1 MGWHIVPDEPL
12 ILSAD
17 RSLPLQRSRGRKT
30 KAKREERNYVHNK
43 WAKWSNQYHTKD
55 VGICTVPCRSD
66 RIFCICFVRAG
77 GGYSSLDYS
86 AVRAV
91 SGMFNGITVF
101 SMLMSMLPAMV
112 IVAGIWLIFAAAKR
126 NMLPGTASVGLT
138 MARVIAI
145 IQLVLACIGAVLLE
159 ILCIV
164 LLSAVNSVS
173 GYYGS
178 TGSANAVLVFIMI
191 LFAGVSAVQIIYY
204 LKLNKMIVNIKDTLL
219 TGQPDDNI
227 SLYVEI
233 LCYINGGIAVIG
245 ALMSLADVEV
255 LNFFANA
262 GMATADI
269 CFAIMIRQYRSKMQ
283 LLIHNPQQF
292 YQEMQMAEQ
301 RAQQAQQQRGAQ
313 QPYQGQQQWA
323 QQPYQAPQQAQN
335 PSGSGYGETS
345 ELPYRN
351 ETMVLGGQMVNNG
364 VLQSVR
370 LIRQKTGETIYI
382 NKSSF
387 WFGKDAGNVDY
398 CLTDNAAISRRHAL
412 ITIRNNECFIQDNHS
427 TNRTFLNG
435 HVLEAG
441 VDTALSDGDRVRMG
455 DEEFTVSIG

>member
-1 MGWHIVPDEPL
+1 MYTTNGQNGAISIIRKMSVSVL
-12 ILSAD
+12 FLVGAIGYSVYVLFGLVGSLAG
-17 RSLPLQRSRGRKT
+17 RSGVTDLMDQIMSM
-30 KAKREERNYVHNK
+30 
-43 WAKWSNQYHTKD
+43 S
-55 VGICTVPCRSD
+55 
-66 RIFCICFVRAG
+66 

-219 TGQPDDNI
+219 TGQPDDNV

>member
-1 MGWHIVPDEPL
+1 MYTTHGQNGAISIIRKMSVSVL
-12 ILSAD
+12 FLVGAIGYSVYVLFGLVGSLAG
-17 RSLPLQRSRGRKT
+17 RSGVTDLMDQIMSM
-30 KAKREERNYVHNK
+30 
-43 WAKWSNQYHTKD
+43 S
-55 VGICTVPCRSD
+55 
-66 RIFCICFVRAG
+66 

-455 DEEFTVSIG
+455 DEEFTVNIG

>member
-1 MGWHIVPDEPL
+1 MYTTNGQNGAISIIRKMSVSVL
-12 ILSAD
+12 FLVGAIGYSVYVLFGLVGSLAG
-17 RSLPLQRSRGRKT
+17 RSGVTDLMDQIMSM
-30 KAKREERNYVHNK
+30 
-43 WAKWSNQYHTKD
+43 S
-55 VGICTVPCRSD
+55 
-66 RIFCICFVRAG
+66 

-126 NMLPGTASVGLT
+126 NMLPGTASVGLA

-427 TNRTFLNG
+427 TNHTFLNG
-435 HVLEAG
+435 HILEAG
-441 VDTALSDGDRVRMG
+441 VDTPLTDGGRVRMG

>member
-1 MGWHIVPDEPL
+1 MYTTNGQNGAISIIRKMSVSVL
-12 ILSAD
+12 FLVGAIGYSVYVLFGLVGSLAG
-17 RSLPLQRSRGRKT
+17 RSGVTDLMDQIMSM
-30 KAKREERNYVHNK
+30 
-43 WAKWSNQYHTKD
+43 S
-55 VGICTVPCRSD
+55 
-66 RIFCICFVRAG
+66 

-126 NMLPGTASVGLT
+126 NMLPGTASVGLA

-191 LFAGVSAVQIIYY
+191 LFAGASAVQIIYY

-292 YQEMQMAEQ
+292 YKEMQMAEQ

-455 DEEFTVSIG
+455 YEEFTVSIG

>member
-1 MGWHIVPDEPL
+1 MYTTNGQNGAISIIRKMSVSVL
-12 ILSAD
+12 FLVGAIGYSVYVLFGLVGSLTG
-17 RSLPLQRSRGRKT
+17 RSGVTDLMDQIMSM
-30 KAKREERNYVHNK
+30 
-43 WAKWSNQYHTKD
+43 S
-55 VGICTVPCRSD
+55 
-66 RIFCICFVRAG
+66 

-164 LLSAVNSVS
+164 LLSAVSSVS

-427 TNRTFLNG
+427 TNHTFLNG
-435 HVLEAG
+435 HILEAG
-441 VDTALSDGDRVRMG
+441 VDTPLTDGGRVRMG

>member
-1 MGWHIVPDEPL
+1 MYTTNGQNGAISIIRKMSVSVL
-12 ILSAD
+12 FLVGAIGYSVYVLFGLVGSLTG
-17 RSLPLQRSRGRKT
+17 RSGVTDLMDQIMSM
-30 KAKREERNYVHNK
+30 
-43 WAKWSNQYHTKD
+43 S
-55 VGICTVPCRSD
+55 
-66 RIFCICFVRAG
+66 

-427 TNRTFLNG
+427 TNHTFLNG
-435 HVLEAG
+435 HILEAG
-441 VDTALSDGDRVRMG
+441 VDTPLTDGGRVRMG

>member
-1 MGWHIVPDEPL
+1 MYTTNGQNGAISIIRKMSVSVL
-12 ILSAD
+12 FLVGAIGYSVYVLFGLVGSLAG
-17 RSLPLQRSRGRKT
+17 RSGVTDLMDQIMSM
-30 KAKREERNYVHNK
+30 
-43 WAKWSNQYHTKD
+43 S
-55 VGICTVPCRSD
+55 
-66 RIFCICFVRAG
+66 

>member
-1 MGWHIVPDEPL
+1 MYTTNGQNGAISI
-12 ILSAD
+12 ILKMSVSVLFLVGAIGYSVYVLFGLVGSLAG
-17 RSLPLQRSRGRKT
+17 RSGVTDLMDQIMSM
-30 KAKREERNYVHNK
+30 
-43 WAKWSNQYHTKD
+43 S
-55 VGICTVPCRSD
+55 
-66 RIFCICFVRAG
+66 

-441 VDTALSDGDRVRMG
+441 VDTALLDGDRVRMG

>member
-1 MGWHIVPDEPL
+1 MYTTNGQNGAISIIRKMSVSVL
-12 ILSAD
+12 FLVGAIGYSVYVLFGLVG
-17 RSLPLQRSRGRKT
+17 SL
-30 KAKREERNYVHNK
+30 
-43 WAKWSNQYHTKD
+43 
-55 VGICTVPCRSD
+55 
-66 RIFCICFVRAG
+66 AG
-77 GGYSSLDYS
+77 GSEVTDLMDQIMAMSGGYSSLDYS

-91 SGMFNGITVF
+91 SGMFNGISVF
-101 SMLMSMLPAMV
+101 SMLVSMLPAMV

>member
-1 MGWHIVPDEPL
+1 MYTTNGQNGAISIIRKMSVSVL
-12 ILSAD
+12 FLVGAIGYSVYVLFGLVG
-17 RSLPLQRSRGRKT
+17 SL
-30 KAKREERNYVHNK
+30 
-43 WAKWSNQYHTKD
+43 
-55 VGICTVPCRSD
+55 
-66 RIFCICFVRAG
+66 AG
-77 GGYSSLDYS
+77 GSEVTDLMDQIMAMSGGYSSLDYS

-91 SGMFNGITVF
+91 SGMFNGISVF
-101 SMLMSMLPAMV
+101 SMLVSMLPAMV

-126 NMLPGTASVGLT
+126 NMLPGTASAGLT

-145 IQLVLACIGAVLLE
+145 IQLVFACIGAVLLE

-164 LLSAVNSVS
+164 ALSAVNSVS

-178 TGSANAVLVFIMI
+178 TGSVNALLVFIMI
-191 LFAGVSAVQIIYY
+191 IFAGVAAVQIIYY
-204 LKLNKMIVNIKDTLL
+204 LKLNKMIVKTKDTLL
-219 TGQPDDNI
+219 TGQPDDDI

-233 LCYINGGIAVIG
+233 LCYISGGVAAIG

-269 CFAIMIRQYRSKMQ
+269 CFAILIRQYRSKMG

-301 RAQQAQQQRGAQ
+301 RTQQQRGAQ

-323 QQPYQAPQQAQN
+323 QQPYQPQQPYQAPQQAQN

-351 ETMVLGGQMVNNG
+351 ETMVLGGQMINNG

-382 NKSSF
+382 NKASF

-441 VDTALSDGDRVRMG
+441 VDTPLSDGDRVRMG

>member
-1 MGWHIVPDEPL
+1 MYTTNGQNGAISIIRKMSVSVL
-12 ILSAD
+12 FLVGAIGYSVYVLFGLVGSLAG
-17 RSLPLQRSRGRKT
+17 RSGVTDLMDQIMSM
-30 KAKREERNYVHNK
+30 
-43 WAKWSNQYHTKD
+43 S
-55 VGICTVPCRSD
+55 
-66 RIFCICFVRAG
+66 

-219 TGQPDDNI
+219 TGQPDDNV

-427 TNRTFLNG
+427 TNHTFLNG
-435 HVLEAG
+435 HILEAG
-441 VDTALSDGDRVRMG
+441 VDTPLTDGGRVRMG

>member
-1 MGWHIVPDEPL
+1 MYTTNGQNGAIS
-12 ILSAD
+12 IIRKLSVSVLFLVGAIGYSVYVLFGLVG
-17 RSLPLQRSRGRKT
+17 SLAGGSGVTDLM
-30 KAKREERNYVHNK
+30 
-43 WAKWSNQYHTKD
+43 
-55 VGICTVPCRSD
+55 D
-66 RIFCICFVRAG
+66 RIMAMS

-91 SGMFNGITVF
+91 SGMFNGISVF

-164 LLSAVNSVS
+164 ALSAVNSIS

-178 TGSANAVLVFIMI
+178 TGSVNAVLVFIMI
-191 LFAGVSAVQIIYY
+191 IFAGVAAVQIIYY
-204 LKLNKMIVNIKDTLL
+204 LKLNKMIVKIKDTLL
-219 TGQPDDNI
+219 TGQPDEEI

-233 LCYINGGIAVIG
+233 LCYISGAISAIG

-262 GMATADI
+262 GLATADI
-269 CFAIMIRQYRSKMQ
+269 CFAILIRQYRSKME

-301 RAQQAQQQRGAQ
+301 RAQQQRSAQY
-313 QPYQGQQQWA
+313 PYQG

-351 ETMVLGGQMVNNG
+351 ETMVLGGQMINNG

-382 NKSSF
+382 NKASF

-441 VDTALSDGDRVRMG
+441 VDTPLSDGDRVRMG

>member
-1 MGWHIVPDEPL
+1 MTNGQNGAISIIRKMSVSVL
-12 ILSAD
+12 FLVGAIGYSVYVLFGLVGSLAG
-17 RSLPLQRSRGRKT
+17 RSGVTDLMDQIMSM
-30 KAKREERNYVHNK
+30 
-43 WAKWSNQYHTKD
+43 S
-55 VGICTVPCRSD
+55 
-66 RIFCICFVRAG
+66 

-219 TGQPDDNI
+219 TGQPDDNV

-427 TNRTFLNG
+427 TNHTFLNG
-435 HVLEAG
+435 HILEAG
-441 VDTALSDGDRVRMG
+441 VDTPLTDGGRVRMG

>member
-1 MGWHIVPDEPL
+1 MYTTNGQNGAISIIRKMSVSVL
-12 ILSAD
+12 FLVGAIGYSVYVLFGLVG
-17 RSLPLQRSRGRKT
+17 SL
-30 KAKREERNYVHNK
+30 
-43 WAKWSNQYHTKD
+43 
-55 VGICTVPCRSD
+55 
-66 RIFCICFVRAG
+66 AG
-77 GGYSSLDYS
+77 GSEVTDLMDQIMAMSGGYSSLDYS

-91 SGMFNGITVF
+91 SGMFNGISVF
-101 SMLMSMLPAMV
+101 SMLVSMLPAMV

-427 TNRTFLNG
+427 TNHTFLNG
-435 HVLEAG
+435 HILEAG
-441 VDTALSDGDRVRMG
+441 VDTPLTDGGRVRMG

>member
-1 MGWHIVPDEPL
+1 MYTTNGQNGAISIIRKMSVSVL
-12 ILSAD
+12 FLVGAIGYSVYVLFGLVGSLAG
-17 RSLPLQRSRGRKT
+17 RSGVTDLMDQIMSM
-30 KAKREERNYVHNK
+30 
-43 WAKWSNQYHTKD
+43 S
-55 VGICTVPCRSD
+55 
-66 RIFCICFVRAG
+66 

-427 TNRTFLNG
+427 TNHTFLNG
-435 HVLEAG
+435 HILEAG
-441 VDTALSDGDRVRMG
+441 VDTPLTDGGRVRMG

>member
-1 MGWHIVPDEPL
+1 MYTTNGQNGAISIIRKMSVSVL
-12 ILSAD
+12 FLVGAIGYSVYVLFGLVGSLAG
-17 RSLPLQRSRGRKT
+17 RSGVTDLMDQIMSM
-30 KAKREERNYVHNK
+30 
-43 WAKWSNQYHTKD
+43 S
-55 VGICTVPCRSD
+55 
-66 RIFCICFVRAG
+66 

-427 TNRTFLNG
+427 TNHTFLNG
-435 HVLEAG
+435 HILEAG
-441 VDTALSDGDRVRMG
+441 VDTPLTDGDRVRMG

>member
-1 MGWHIVPDEPL
+1 MYTTNGQNGAISIIRKMSVSVL
-12 ILSAD
+12 FLVGAIGYSVYVLFGLVGSLAG
-17 RSLPLQRSRGRKT
+17 RSGVTDLMDQIMSM
-30 KAKREERNYVHNK
+30 
-43 WAKWSNQYHTKD
+43 S
-55 VGICTVPCRSD
+55 
-66 RIFCICFVRAG
+66 

-427 TNRTFLNG
+427 TNHAFLNG

-441 VDTALSDGDRVRMG
+441 VDTPLSDGDRVRMG

>member
-1 MGWHIVPDEPL
+1 MYTTNGQNGAISIIRKMSVSVL
-12 ILSAD
+12 FLVGAIGYSVYVLFGLVGSLTG
-17 RSLPLQRSRGRKT
+17 RSGVTDLMDQIMSM
-30 KAKREERNYVHNK
+30 
-43 WAKWSNQYHTKD
+43 S
-55 VGICTVPCRSD
+55 
-66 RIFCICFVRAG
+66 

>member
-1 MGWHIVPDEPL
+1 MYTTNGQNGAISIIRKMSVSVL
-12 ILSAD
+12 FLVGAIGYSVYVLFGLVGSLAG
-17 RSLPLQRSRGRKT
+17 RSGVTDLMDQIMSM
-30 KAKREERNYVHNK
+30 
-43 WAKWSNQYHTKD
+43 S
-55 VGICTVPCRSD
+55 
-66 RIFCICFVRAG
+66 

-191 LFAGVSAVQIIYY
+191 LFAGASAVQIIYY

-345 ELPYRN
+345 ELPYRT

>member
-1 MGWHIVPDEPL
+1 MYTTNGQNGAISIIRKMSVSVL
-12 ILSAD
+12 FLVGAIGYSVYVLFGLVGSLTG
-17 RSLPLQRSRGRKT
+17 RSGVTDLMDQIMSM
-30 KAKREERNYVHNK
+30 
-43 WAKWSNQYHTKD
+43 S
-55 VGICTVPCRSD
+55 
-66 RIFCICFVRAG
+66 

-441 VDTALSDGDRVRMG
+441 VDTPLTDGGRVRMG

>member
-1 MGWHIVPDEPL
+1 MYTTNGQNGAISIIRKMSVSVL
-12 ILSAD
+12 FLVGAIGYSVYVLFGLVGSLTG
-17 RSLPLQRSRGRKT
+17 RSGVTDLMDQIMSM
-30 KAKREERNYVHNK
+30 
-43 WAKWSNQYHTKD
+43 S
-55 VGICTVPCRSD
+55 
-66 RIFCICFVRAG
+66 

-351 ETMVLGGQMVNNG
+351 ETMVHGGQMVNNG

-455 DEEFTVSIG
+455 DEEFTVNIG

>member
-1 MGWHIVPDEPL
+1 MYTTNGQNGAISIIRKMSVSVL
-12 ILSAD
+12 FLVGAIGYSVYVLFGLVGSLAG
-17 RSLPLQRSRGRKT
+17 RSGVTDLMDQIMSM
-30 KAKREERNYVHNK
+30 
-43 WAKWSNQYHTKD
+43 S
-55 VGICTVPCRSD
+55 
-66 RIFCICFVRAG
+66 

-86 AVRAV
+86 AVLAV

-427 TNRTFLNG
+427 TNHTFLNG
-435 HVLEAG
+435 HILEAG
-441 VDTALSDGDRVRMG
+441 VDTPLTDGGRVRMG

>member
-1 MGWHIVPDEPL
+1 MYTTNGQNGAISIIRKMSVSVL
-12 ILSAD
+12 FLVGAIGYSVYVLFGLVGSLAG
-17 RSLPLQRSRGRKT
+17 RSGGTDLMDQIMSM
-30 KAKREERNYVHNK
+30 
-43 WAKWSNQYHTKD
+43 S
-55 VGICTVPCRSD
+55 
-66 RIFCICFVRAG
+66 

-427 TNRTFLNG
+427 TNHTFLNG
-435 HVLEAG
+435 HILEAG
-441 VDTALSDGDRVRMG
+441 VDTPLTDGGRVRMG

>member
-1 MGWHIVPDEPL
+1 MYTTNGQNGAISIIRKMSVSVL
-12 ILSAD
+12 FLVGAIGYSVYVLFGLVGSLTG
-17 RSLPLQRSRGRKT
+17 RSGVTDLMDQIMSM
-30 KAKREERNYVHNK
+30 
-43 WAKWSNQYHTKD
+43 S
-55 VGICTVPCRSD
+55 
-66 RIFCICFVRAG
+66 

-455 DEEFTVSIG
+455 DEEFTVNIG

>member
-1 MGWHIVPDEPL
+1 MYTTNGQNGAISIIRKMSVSVL
-12 ILSAD
+12 FLVGAIGYSVYVLFGLVGSLAG
-17 RSLPLQRSRGRKT
+17 RSGVTDLMDQIMSM
-30 KAKREERNYVHNK
+30 
-43 WAKWSNQYHTKD
+43 S
-55 VGICTVPCRSD
+55 
-66 RIFCICFVRAG
+66 

-455 DEEFTVSIG
+455 DEEFTVNIG

>member
-1 MGWHIVPDEPL
+1 MYTTNGQNGAISIIRKMSVSVL
-12 ILSAD
+12 FLVGAIGYSVYVLFGLVGSLAG
-17 RSLPLQRSRGRKT
+17 RSGVTDLMDQIMSM
-30 KAKREERNYVHNK
+30 
-43 WAKWSNQYHTKD
+43 S
-55 VGICTVPCRSD
+55 
-66 RIFCICFVRAG
+66 

-441 VDTALSDGDRVRMG
+441 VDTALLDGDRVRMG